1 MLLKIIENNHTTSQ
15 IFKMNGRFDNVDLNV
30 FLFLPQMDKLIAD
43 VDPRP
48 EVMPR

>member
-1 MLLKIIENNHTTSQ
+1 MFILT
-15 IFKMNGRFDNVDLNV
+15 FFV